1 MVSREKKQMINLA
14 SKETCTGCTAC
25 VNVCVYNAIEIVQ
38 DCNGFLYPIIN
49 ENECVGCGLCEK
61 RCPVLSPL
69 SFDNAITPRAFAL
82 WSVPDRTVSSSGGAF
97 SAFARKILDNGGIYL
112 ELLLMKN
119 CDVIILRLTNWKNC
133 LLYEVVNMFK
143 VNWTVFS

>member
-69 SFDNAITPRAFAL
+69 SFDNAIKL
-82 WSVPDRTVSSSGGAF
+82 LEHLLYGAF
-97 SAFARKILDNGGIYL
+97 RIERLAVQEEHFLLLLGKYWIMVVLYL

-133 LLYEVVNMFK
+133 LLYEVEICSK
-143 VNWTVFS
+143 